1 MIVESHR
8 IIFQGVASL
17 IIARPALI
25 LASCLLV
32 SVIISTGS
40 VYIRFKDNFRTGYS
54 ESDAPSVAEHIAYR
68 TFYNLSSPPYLIGL
82 VGECGKGD
90 SMLRAE
96 VFNQMRMNIDRGL
109 SAIIPTD
116 DPNEKRHTLKDY
128 LAFSSEAHFA
138 AIEEWINYPN
148 DNIRIE
154 YPTSTVFLQ
163 HLSMRRVMYNVNN
176 GSVGILWYV
185 MAFRPENPTVLAK
198 IKSVE
203 LMWYHRLK
211 KQNNS
216 MLRLY
221 LFGDELVD
229 NEILVGSISTIPYLI
244 VGGTLMLMVVFSA
257 LTRYNQKQNNS
268 MLRLYLFGD
277 ELVDNEILVG
287 SISTI
292 PYLIVGGTLMLM
304 VVFSALT
311 RYNQSF
317 IATFCLLLWTALCPT
332 IAGVMAI
339 AIFSFKGTPIN
350 CMMFITPFL
359 VLGVGVDDAFLMIH
373 NWFHS
378 KEVDGSNRL
387 SRMLVEVGPS
397 VTLTSLTNVVA
408 FLIGGSMSPPDVR
421 SFCNCTATALMFGW
435 LLQLFFFSPI
445 LLRYHSCSFDLPT
458 LNTKMPDLSAY
469 ISFARFLHHRWVR
482 AISVLVLVV
491 YWSAS
496 AYSSTQMHV
505 NFAPEKTFDDRSF
518 LATAFDIKDR
528 LGKDHEMIDI
538 LMNKSLGTVS
548 ELHEDLRHIRSIEY
562 LCNNFTTWIED
573 YEAQYPTQNDSI
585 QQFFASLPQ
594 FLDENPD
601 SIRFVSF
608 EYRSDGSVQVQQ
620 LALEI
625 CVQGMGSW
633 QKRAMMAEN
642 LRARLPRRFSIYM
655 YDSTVFDLILST
667 RRATTKSLVTTIVC
681 LSLLCALF
689 TPCVKAISLAVL
701 SVVSISLDGLGGL
714 GAWGADLDIIVMVNV
729 VMAVG
734 LTVDYTAH
742 ISYHCFTSDPSLSSE
757 ERIAYSIRAVA
768 YPTIQAAST
777 TVVCVMPL
785 FFYSI
790 YMYVTFTKTII
801 LCSALGF
808 IHAVFVVPLFFSMIC
823 H

>member
-211 KQNNS
+211 
-216 MLRLY
+216 
-221 LFGDELVD
+221 
-229 NEILVGSISTIPYLI
+229 
-244 VGGTLMLMVVFSA
+244 
-257 LTRYNQKQNNS
+257 KQNNS

-701 SVVSISLDGLGGL
+701 SVVSISLGVLGGL